1 MRDAVALNVEFSRAA
16 IARAGRSRRAR
27 SAQALASTSRPATID
42 FCSTTLIVDDL
53 VFADGSTKMSVL
65 GGGGPQTLFGA
76 ALHPAKLSLGL
87 VAGVG
92 ESDCPPE
99 CVKWL
104 ENIGCDVS
112 GLLPTPGM
120 RTPRA
125 WQITEHDGRRTQV
138 WRHEAGDALYD
149 MLRPRFDAWPSCFR
163 SARALHFGVNP
174 MRPDIEL
181 VRALRE
187 ESETRF
193 ISIEPFTHALSPLS
207 SGDLHQ
213 LVTLGDVFSPNERE
227 ARSFFASSSRMD
239 ARDLVQAMCD
249 AGAKIVCLRRG
260 AKGAIVYDSRANVG
274 YECGAFS
281 TRVVDETGCG
291 NAFCGGFAASI
302 AAGEGIRDGLILG
315 TAASSIMLEH
325 VGVPVGS
332 IEREYRPEAVRR
344 ATLIAT
350 AVADFSLNA

>member
-1 MRDAVALNVEFSRAA
+1 MRDAVASNVELSRGS
-16 IARAGRSRRAR
+16 IACGGRSRRAR
-27 SAQALASTSRPATID
+27 SLRTLASTSRSSTID

-76 ALHPAKLSLGL
+76 ALHPANFRLGL
-87 VAGVG
+87 VAGIG

-112 GLLPTPGM
+112 GLLPTSGM
-120 RTPRA
+120 QTPRA
-125 WQITEHDGRRTQV
+125 WQITENDGRRTQV
-138 WRHEAGDALYD
+138 WRPEAGDALYE
-149 MLRPRFDAWPSCFR
+149 MLRPRFDAWPERFQR
-163 SARALHFGVNP
+163 ARAIHFGVNP
-174 MRPDIEL
+174 MRPDFEL

-187 ESETRF
+187 DGEAQF

-207 SGDLHQ
+207 SGDLHR

-227 ARSFFASSSRMD
+227 AKSFFASASRME
-239 ARDLVQAMCD
+239 ARDLVRAMCD

-260 AKGAIVYDSRANVG
+260 AKGAIVYDSRTNVG
-274 YECGAFS
+274 YQCGAFS

-302 AAGEGIRDGLILG
+302 VAGQGIREGLVLG

-325 VGVPVGS
+325 VGVPDGS
-332 IEREYRPEAVRR
+332 IEREYRPEALRR

-350 AVADFSLNA
+350 TVDDFSLNA